1 MTVHNRFTRNKLALL
16 VSLGC
21 VVASTSA
28 WSAEEAAAAAAPVAA
43 AGAVEETLVVGDTM
57 GLMTKQGK
65 SAFGFNKPIEETPRS
80 LSSVSADMMEAY
92 NISDIDD
99 LVLVSPGAFTQSF
112 FGVAGSLDVRGT
124 PGEVY
129 FRGMRRVNNPGNYPT
144 PIGASDRV
152 DIVRG
157 PASPIFGPSKIGGYL
172 NFEPKSARVE
182 SGQYLDKP
190 EGQFS
195 VTRGSWDKNIVTAEV
210 GGPGSIGEKDFGY
223 YVYAETENSGSYYEN
238 SGTDQNVL
246 QAAFNVELSP
256 STRIEFGGMYHEFAG
271 NQVAG
276 WNRVTQDL
284 IDHGTYITGTA
295 QSVDLNG
302 DGFNSPDEF
311 DAWAGLA
318 GNNFFVPG
326 AAATDTAMHP
336 AWALQ
341 NPGTAKLDGSQTLVA
356 PDDVLETTVGTFYFD
371 TIHEASESFSVTNKF
386 FYEELQNINEN
397 AYGFSQFVDSYV
409 VEDQVVF
416 AFDTQHASWLEASY
430 QVSPSV
436 RYTNFKQGDDFDYE
450 YFDRRDLTK
459 PSTARDRKLLATR
472 TDSDYSNY
480 LVGDFTDYG
489 FAVLADYTLFE
500 NLGLL
505 LGGRYDLI
513 EMESS
518 VVGSKL
524 HIPTADFT
532 ASDTDEGGSWTA
544 SLSYKLPGGFIPYVT
559 RSTQSTIIMGQGSEI
574 SPGLIENADGTAAGN
589 AIADSDLEEVGVKGN
604 FFDDRLYFST
614 AFFEQTRTN
623 YSAQDQVS
631 NSTTESK
638 GYEVEARLLIT
649 EDFTITTALTHLEI
663 TNLTALEGGTQFGFL
678 GAEDM
683 PNVSDPSLYYGYVMK
698 GLTLV
703 GDKDDATKSGIPE
716 NMVSLT
722 GAYNFGDGYSITASA
737 VHADSTYSGFSK
749 AVKLPSYTLFNAG
762 ISYSTDTWA
771 ISLQGK
777 NLTNERYFR
786 ANFPDLFGSAIVLP
800 ELPRSFVGKF
810 SFKF

>member
-1 MTVHNRFTRNKLALL
+1 M
-16 VSLGC
+16 
-21 VVASTSA
+21 
-28 WSAEEAAAAAAPVAA
+28 
-43 AGAVEETLVVGDTM
+43 
-57 GLMTKQGK
+57 
-65 SAFGFNKPIEETPRS
+65 
-80 LSSVSADMMEAY
+80 
-92 NISDIDD
+92 
-99 LVLVSPGAFTQSF
+99 
-112 FGVAGSLDVRGT
+112 
-124 PGEVY
+124 
-129 FRGMRRVNNPGNYPT
+129 
-144 PIGASDRV
+144 
-152 DIVRG
+152 
-157 PASPIFGPSKIGGYL
+157 
-172 NFEPKSARVE
+172 
-182 SGQYLDKP
+182 
-190 EGQFS
+190 
-195 VTRGSWDKNIVTAEV
+195 
-210 GGPGSIGEKDFGY
+210 
-223 YVYAETENSGSYYEN
+223 
-238 SGTDQNVL
+238 
-246 QAAFNVELSP
+246 
-256 STRIEFGGMYHEFAG
+256 
-271 NQVAG
+271 
-276 WNRVTQDL
+276 
-284 IDHGTYITGTA
+284 
-295 QSVDLNG
+295 
-302 DGFNSPDEF
+302 
-311 DAWAGLA
+311 
-318 GNNFFVPG
+318 
-326 AAATDTAMHP
+326 
-336 AWALQ
+336 
-341 NPGTAKLDGSQTLVA
+341 
-356 PDDVLETTVGTFYFD
+356 
-371 TIHEASESFSVTNKF
+371 
-386 FYEELQNINEN
+386 
-397 AYGFSQFVDSYV
+397 
-409 VEDQVVF
+409 
-416 AFDTQHASWLEASY
+416 
-430 QVSPSV
+430 
-436 RYTNFKQGDDFDYE
+436 
-450 YFDRRDLTK
+450 
-459 PSTARDRKLLATR
+459 
-472 TDSDYSNY
+472 
-480 LVGDFTDYG
+480 GDFTDYG